1 MSLGGSALAG
11 VVSARSKGNNRN
23 RRLRMARASV
33 RGLCPPQERRP
44 PQRKHD
50 SIVVSDV
57 RIVRKILTKIGTA
70 AAANSRTPAC
80 LMLHCDAT
88 NKGPIRFVALHDPR
102 FLKSR

>member
-1 MSLGGSALAG
+1 
-11 VVSARSKGNNRN
+11 
-23 RRLRMARASV
+23 MARASV

-88 NKGPIRFVALHDPR
+88 NKGPIRFVALHDPG
-102 FLKSR
+102 FLKSRRSPFDPGRQSHYRIHVGARSLVHG